1 MAERKFTDAEVI
13 AAGEQL
19 LAGGRK
25 VNGWALR
32 TTLGGG
38 RPETL
43 LSVWQRHHTGVPGGA
58 IPTRPLPEEATAI
71 IETAVAKQTKA
82 MQDALAGALDLVA
95 AAARKE
101 VVLELEQARQEIA
114 RLEAEQDDASGVLE
128 GLEADQERSQQQMD
142 GLANEL
148 QLKDSQL
155 GALAEEN
162 ASLAERL
169 AEAEGQAQL
178 ARDQLAESQ
187 AELSLALAQKASAE
201 AASVE
206 HQRSASAAEE
216 RLADTQVELREMRN
230 RLAIARSEADSAA
243 GQIQEMERT
252 RAQDLEILTELRV
265 ENRALG
271 DKLARADA
279 GREAAERYLER
290 VQKDSSARI
299 AALERQLAKAASK
312 PAPRGTGKAPRVTSP
327 AAGE

>member
-1 MAERKFTDAEVI
+1 MADRRFTDAEVI
-13 AAGEQL
+13 VAGEQL
-19 LAGGRK
+19 LASGRK

-71 IETAVAKQTKA
+71 IDTAVAKQTKA

-114 RLEAEQDDASGVLE
+114 RLEAEQDDASAVLE
-128 GLEADQERSQQQMD
+128 GLEGDQERRQQQVD
-142 GLANEL
+142 DLATEL
-148 QLKDSQL
+148 QRKVSQL
-155 GALAEEN
+155 GAMAEEN
-162 ASLAERL
+162 ASLVERL

-187 AELSLALAQKASAE
+187 IDLSLALAQKASAE
-201 AASVE
+201 SASLE
-206 HQRSASAAEE
+206 YQRSASVVEE
-216 RLADTQVELREMRN
+216 RLADNQVELCDMRN

-243 GQIQEMERT
+243 GQVQEMERT

-265 ENRALG
+265 ENRTLA

-290 VQKDSSARI
+290 VQKDSGARI

-312 PAPRGTGKAPRVTSP
+312 PASRGTGKASRPTGP
-327 AAGE
+327 AAEG